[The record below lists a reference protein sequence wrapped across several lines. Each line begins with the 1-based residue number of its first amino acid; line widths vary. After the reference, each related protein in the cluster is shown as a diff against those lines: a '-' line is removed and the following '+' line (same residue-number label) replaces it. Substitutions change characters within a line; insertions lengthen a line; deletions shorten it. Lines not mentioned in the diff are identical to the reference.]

1 MLAGK
6 FFQNEHHGRG
16 SGAKAVQSASAYE
29 AKTDAKEGKYGS
41 PAVFASQMQLID
53 SLLSASGHGGLGMFL
68 HAHSVN
74 FGAMICNWIEKH
86 TRVRIMGIF
95 SRLTLGL
102 PFASA
107 FIQYVPSP
115 RHKQNSS
122 FLQRAAVD
130 VQRPSHL
137 FLRSTH
143 VGPVACCAPEGLPGE
158 SLK

>member
-1 MLAGK
+1 MGGDLGLKLFNQLLPTKQKQMLK
-6 FFQNEHHGRG
+6 
-16 SGAKAVQSASAYE
+16 KA
-29 AKTDAKEGKYGS
+29 KYGS
-41 PAVFASQMQLID
+41 PAVFASQMQLTG
-53 SLLSASGHGGLGMFL
+53 SLLSASGHVGLGMFL
-68 HAHSVN
+68 HAQSVY
-74 FGAMICNWIEKH
+74 FGVMIRNWIEKR
-86 TRVRIMGIF
+86 TRDRIVEII
-95 SRLTLGL
+95 SWLTLGL
-102 PFASA
+102 FFASA